1 MIISKIAYICSLK
14 YVFMVAVLTGD
25 IINSGKNKDI
35 KWLDAL
41 KVLLN
46 TIGKSPKDWA
56 IYRGD
61 EFQILIKNPDDA
73 LLTAIHI
80 KAILKQTKGL
90 DARISIGI
98 GTIESYK
105 GKILEA
111 SGAAFIQSGRTFE
124 ELRKNKISLKV
135 NSNDHQID
143 EELNLYLQLALTG
156 FIDKW
161 SPASAEMVAIML
173 SAGKTSQD
181 ELAQKTG
188 IAQSAISQRLKR
200 ANFDLIMQINDIY
213 KKKIKSLA

>member
-1 MIISKIAYICSLK
+1 
-14 YVFMVAVLTGD
+14 MVAVLTGD
-25 IINSGKNKDI
+25 IINSVKSKDA

-41 KVLLN
+41 KVFLN
-46 TIGKSPKDWA
+46 TLGKTPEDWA

-61 EFQILIKNPDDA
+61 EFQVLIKNPDDA
-73 LLTAIHI
+73 LLNSIHI

-98 GTIESYK
+98 GTIENYK

-111 SGAAFIQSGRTFE
+111 SGSAFVQSGRAFD
-124 ELRKNKISLKV
+124 ELKKNKISLKIS
-135 NSNDHQID
+135 SNDHQID

-173 SAGKTSQD
+173 SANKTSQD

-200 ANFDLIMQINDIY
+200 ANFDLILLINEMY
-213 KKKIKSLA
+213 KKRIKSLR